1 MLDKIF
7 AIIEKFVP
15 VKWRWIFSH
24 GGFRRYFANTGWM
37 FFGQMFSLLISFFI
51 GAWIARYLGPQNFG
65 VLSFSMSFVGLFS
78 FIASL
83 GLDGILSR
91 ELVKFPE
98 KENELMGTAM
108 GLKLIG
114 GSAAFLL
121 SVSAAF
127 IFEHDPFIRLLII
140 LFSFTFI
147 LQAISVITTFFQAN
161 VWAKKIIKVQLIA
174 MAVSSILKILAIIF
188 GLGVFWIMLIYIL
201 DGVWGGWGLILT
213 YRKNGLKIREWRFN
227 WNLAL
232 GILADAWPLMLSG
245 AAASIYMKI
254 DQVMIGKMLGETK
267 VGLYAAAVKISEIW
281 YFIPVIIC
289 TSLFPA
295 IINAKKSD
303 KTSYKKRLH
312 DLYWLMF
319 FLATALAVPISILA
333 NPIVAL
339 IFGQR
344 YLPAAGALQIHI
356 WAGIGVF
363 WGLALSQYL
372 ISENRTVVNLV
383 LTLSSAVLN
392 IILNLFLIRS
402 WGINGAA
409 MATLISYLFVPVSF
423 FAYNTVRT
431 KLFTEHS

>member
-7 AIIEKFVP
+7 ALIEKIVP
-15 VKWRWIFSH
+15 VKWRWIFTH

-37 FFGQMFSLLISFFI
+37 FFGQMFSLLVSFFI
-51 GAWIARYLGPQNFG
+51 GAWLARYLGPQNFG
-65 VLSFSMSFVGLFS
+65 VLSFSMSFSGLFA

-83 GLDGILSR
+83 GIDGILSR

-98 KENELMGTAM
+98 KENELMGTSL

-114 GSAAFLL
+114 GSAALL
-121 SVSAAF
+121 LALGAAF
-127 IFEHDPFIRLLII
+127 LFEQDPLIRLLII

-147 LQAISVITTFFQAN
+147 LQAITVISTFFQAN

-174 MAVSSILKILAIIF
+174 MAVSSVLKIMAIIS
-188 GLGVFWIMLIYIL
+188 GLGVVWIMLIYVL

-213 YRKNGLKIREWRFN
+213 YRKNGLKIKEWRFN
-227 WNLAL
+227 WKLAL
-232 GILADAWPLMLSG
+232 EILADAWPLMLSG
-245 AAASIYMKI
+245 AAISVYMKI
-254 DQVMIGKMLGETK
+254 DQVMIGKMLGEAE

-295 IINAKKSD
+295 IVNAKMSD
-303 KTSYKKRLH
+303 NASYKKRLH

-319 FLATALAVPISILA
+319 ILATALAVPISILA
-333 NPIVAL
+333 KPIVTL

-344 YLPAAGALQIHI
+344 YLLAAGALQIHI
-356 WAGIGVF
+356 WAGLGVF
-363 WGLALSQYL
+363 WGVALNQYL
-372 ISENRTVVNLV
+372 LSENRTVVNLV

-423 FAYNTVRT
+423 FTYNTIRI
-431 KLFTEHS
+431 KLFARQ

>member
-7 AIIEKFVP
+7 ALIEKFAP
-15 VKWRWIFSH
+15 AKWRWIFSH

-51 GAWIARYLGPQNFG
+51 GAWLARYLGPQNFG
-65 VLSFSMSFVGLFS
+65 VLSFSMSFAGLFA

-83 GLDGILSR
+83 GIDGILIR

-98 KENELMGTAM
+98 KQNELMGTSM

-114 GSAAFLL
+114 GSVAILF
-121 SVSAAF
+121 SISAAF
-127 IFEHDPFIRLLII
+127 FFEHDPLIRLLII
-140 LFSFTFI
+140 LFSLSFI
-147 LQAISVITTFFQAN
+147 LQAIGVITTFFQAN
-161 VWAKKIIKVQLIA
+161 VWAKKVIKVQLLA
-174 MAVSSILKILAIIF
+174 MALSSVFKILAIIF
-188 GLGVFWIMLIYIL
+188 GLGVTWITLIYVL
-201 DGVWGGWGLILT
+201 DGVWGGWGLIVA
-213 YRKNGLKIREWRFN
+213 YRKNGLRIREWKFN
-227 WNLAL
+227 WKLAL
-232 GILADAWPLMLSG
+232 GILTDAWPLMLSG
-245 AAASIYMKI
+245 AAISVYMKI
-254 DQVMIGKMLGETK
+254 DQVMIGNILGETK

-295 IINAKKSD
+295 IVNAKMSD
-303 KTSYKKRLH
+303 KASYKKRLH

-333 NPIVAL
+333 KPIVAL
-339 IFGQR
+339 IFGIR

-356 WAGIGVF
+356 WAGLGVF
-363 WGLALSQYL
+363 WGVALNQYL
-372 ISENRTVVNLV
+372 LSENRTFINLV

-392 IILNLFLIRS
+392 VILNLYLIRS

-423 FAYNTVRT
+423 FTYNSIRVKFFIR
-431 KLFTEHS
+431 H

>member
-7 AIIEKFVP
+7 ALIEKFVP
-15 VKWRWIFSH
+15 AKWRWIFSH

-37 FFGQMFSLLISFFI
+37 FFGQMFSLLVSFFI
-51 GAWIARYLGPQNFG
+51 GAWLARYLGPQNFG
-65 VLSFSMSFVGLFS
+65 VLSFSMSFAGLFA

-83 GLDGILSR
+83 GIDGILSR

-98 KENELMGTAM
+98 KQNELMGTSL

-114 GSAAFLL
+114 GSVAFLL
-121 SVSAAF
+121 SISAAF
-127 IFEHDPFIRLLII
+127 FFEHDPLIRLLII
-140 LFSFTFI
+140 LFSLSFI
-147 LQAISVITTFFQAN
+147 LQAIGVITTFFQAN
-161 VWAKKIIKVQLIA
+161 VWAKKVIKVQLLA
-174 MAVSSILKILAIIF
+174 MGLSSVFKILAIIF
-188 GLGVFWIMLIYIL
+188 GLGVTWITLIYVL
-201 DGVWGGWGLILT
+201 DGVWGGWGLIVA
-213 YRKNGLKIREWRFN
+213 YRKNGLRIRAWKFN
-227 WNLAL
+227 WKLAL
-232 GILADAWPLMLSG
+232 EILTDAWPLMLSG
-245 AAASIYMKI
+245 AAMSVYMKI
-254 DQVMIGKMLGETK
+254 DQVMIGNMLGEIK

-295 IINAKKSD
+295 IVNAKMSD
-303 KTSYKKRLH
+303 KASYKKRLH

-333 NPIVAL
+333 KPIVAF
-339 IFGQR
+339 IFGIR

-356 WAGIGVF
+356 WAGLGVF
-363 WGLALSQYL
+363 WGVALNQYL
-372 ISENRTVVNLV
+372 LSENRTFINLV

-392 IILNLFLIRS
+392 VILNLYLIRS

-423 FAYNTVRT
+423 FTYNSIRVKFFIR
-431 KLFTEHS
+431 H

>member
-7 AIIEKFVP
+7 ALIEKFAP

-51 GAWIARYLGPQNFG
+51 GAWLARYLGPQNFG
-65 VLSFSMSFVGLFS
+65 VLSFSMSFAGLFS
-78 FIASL
+78 FIASM
-83 GLDGILSR
+83 GIDGILSR

-98 KENELMGTAM
+98 KENELMGTSL
-108 GLKLIG
+108 GLKIIG

-121 SVSAAF
+121 SFSAAF
-127 IFEHDPFIRLLII
+127 LFEQDPLIRLLII

-147 LQAISVITTFFQAN
+147 LQAIGIIGIFFQAK
-161 VWAKKIIKVQLIA
+161 VWAKKVIKVQLFA
-174 MAVSSILKILAIIF
+174 MAVSSVLKILAIIF
-188 GLGVFWIMLIYIL
+188 GLGVNWIMLIYVL
-201 DGVWGGWGLILT
+201 DSVWGGWGLILV
-213 YRKNGLKIREWRFN
+213 YRKNGLRIRKWKFN
-227 WNLAL
+227 WKLAL
-232 GILADAWPLMLSG
+232 GILVDAWPMMLSG
-245 AAASIYMKI
+245 AALSIYMKI
-254 DQVMIGKMLGETK
+254 DQVMIGNMLGETK

-295 IINAKKSD
+295 IVNAKMSD
-303 KTSYKKRLH
+303 NVLYKKRLH

-319 FLATALAVPISILA
+319 FLASALAFPISILA
-333 NPIVAL
+333 KPIVAL
-339 IFGQR
+339 LFGQR

-356 WAGIGVF
+356 WAGLGVF
-363 WGLALSQYL
+363 WGVALGQYL
-372 ISENRTVVNLV
+372 ISENRTLINLV
-383 LTLSSAVLN
+383 LTVSSAILN
-392 IILNLFLIRS
+392 IILNLFFIRR

-423 FAYNTVRT
+423 FTFNTIT
-431 KLFTEHS
+431 IKLFSRH

>member
-7 AIIEKFVP
+7 ALIEKYVP

-51 GAWIARYLGPQNFG
+51 GAWLARYLGPQNFG
-65 VLSFSMSFVGLFS
+65 VLNFSMSFAGLFA
-78 FIASL
+78 FIASM
-83 GLDGILSR
+83 GIDGILSR

-98 KENELMGTAM
+98 KEIELMGTSL

-121 SVSAAF
+121 SLSAAF
-127 IFEHDPFIRLLII
+127 LFEQDPFIRLLII

-147 LQAISVITTFFQAN
+147 LQAIGVISTFFQAN
-161 VWAKKIIKVQLIA
+161 VWAKKVIKVQLLA
-174 MAVSSILKILAIIF
+174 MTFSSILKILAIIF
-188 GLGVFWIMLIYIL
+188 SLGVNCIMLIYVL
-201 DGVWGGWGLILT
+201 DSVWGGWGLILA
-213 YRKNGLKIREWRFN
+213 YRKNGLKIREWKFN
-227 WNLAL
+227 WKLAM
-232 GILADAWPLMLSG
+232 GILADAWPMMLSG
-245 AAASIYMKI
+245 AAISIYMKI

-295 IINAKKSD
+295 IVNAKMSD
-303 KTSYKKRLH
+303 NALYKKRLH
-312 DLYWLMF
+312 NLYWLMF
-319 FLATALAVPISILA
+319 FLASALAVPISILA
-333 NPIVAL
+333 KPIVAL

-344 YLPAAGALQIHI
+344 YLQAAGALQIHI
-356 WAGIGVF
+356 WAGLGVF
-363 WGLALSQYL
+363 WGVALGQYL
-372 ISENRTVVNLV
+372 ISENRTLINLV
-383 LTLSSAVLN
+383 LTLSSAILN

-423 FAYNTVRT
+423 FTYNTIRI
-431 KLFTEHS
+431 KLFSRH

>member
-7 AIIEKFVP
+7 ALIEKFVP
-15 VKWRWIFSH
+15 PKWRWVFSH

-37 FFGQMFSLLISFFI
+37 FFGQMFSLLVSFFI
-51 GAWIARYLGPQNFG
+51 GAWLARYLGPQNFG
-65 VLSFSMSFVGLFS
+65 VLSFSMSFAGLFA

-83 GLDGILSR
+83 GIDGILSR

-98 KENELMGTAM
+98 KQNELMGTSL

-114 GSAAFLL
+114 GSVAFLL
-121 SVSAAF
+121 SINAAF
-127 IFEHDPFIRLLII
+127 FFEHDPLIRLLII
-140 LFSFTFI
+140 LFSLSFI
-147 LQAISVITTFFQAN
+147 LQAIGVITTFFQAN
-161 VWAKKIIKVQLIA
+161 VWAKKVIKVQLLA
-174 MAVSSILKILAIIF
+174 MALSSVFKILAIIF
-188 GLGVFWIMLIYIL
+188 GLGVTWITLIYVL
-201 DGVWGGWGLILT
+201 DGVWGGWGLIVA
-213 YRKNGLKIREWRFN
+213 YRKNGLRIREWKFN
-227 WNLAL
+227 WKLAL

-245 AAASIYMKI
+245 AAISVYMKI
-254 DQVMIGKMLGETK
+254 DQVMIGNMLGETK

-281 YFIPVIIC
+281 YFIPIIIC

-295 IINAKKSD
+295 IVNAKMSD
-303 KTSYKKRLH
+303 KASYKKRLH

-333 NPIVAL
+333 KPIVAL
-339 IFGQR
+339 IFGIR

-356 WAGIGVF
+356 WAGLGVF
-363 WGLALSQYL
+363 WGVALNQYL
-372 ISENRTVVNLV
+372 LSENRTFINLV

-392 IILNLFLIRS
+392 VILNLYLIRS

-423 FAYNTVRT
+423 FTYNSIRVKFFIR
-431 KLFTEHS
+431 H

>member
-7 AIIEKFVP
+7 ALIEKFVP
-15 VKWRWIFSH
+15 AKWRWIFSH

-37 FFGQMFSLLISFFI
+37 FFGQMFSLLVSFFI
-51 GAWIARYLGPQNFG
+51 GAWLARYLGPQNFG
-65 VLSFSMSFVGLFS
+65 VLSFSMSFAGLFA

-83 GLDGILSR
+83 GIDGILSR

-98 KENELMGTAM
+98 KQNELMGTSL

-114 GSAAFLL
+114 GSVAFLL
-121 SVSAAF
+121 SISAAF
-127 IFEHDPFIRLLII
+127 FFEHDPLIRLLII
-140 LFSFTFI
+140 LFSLSFI
-147 LQAISVITTFFQAN
+147 LQAIGVINTFFQAN
-161 VWAKKIIKVQLIA
+161 VWAKKVIKVQLLA
-174 MAVSSILKILAIIF
+174 MGLSSVFKILAIIF
-188 GLGVFWIMLIYIL
+188 GLSVTWITLIYVL
-201 DGVWGGWGLILT
+201 DGVWGGWGLIVA
-213 YRKNGLKIREWRFN
+213 YRKNGLRIREWKFN
-227 WNLAL
+227 WKLAL
-232 GILADAWPLMLSG
+232 EILTDAWPLMLSG
-245 AAASIYMKI
+245 AAMSVYMKI
-254 DQVMIGKMLGETK
+254 DQVMIGNMLGETK

-295 IINAKKSD
+295 IVNAKMSD
-303 KTSYKKRLH
+303 KASYKKRLH

-333 NPIVAL
+333 KPIVAL
-339 IFGQR
+339 IFGIR

-356 WAGIGVF
+356 WAGLGVF
-363 WGLALSQYL
+363 WGVALNQYL
-372 ISENRTVVNLV
+372 LSENRTLVNLV

-392 IILNLFLIRS
+392 VILNLYLIRS

-423 FAYNTVRT
+423 FTYNSIRVKFFIR
-431 KLFTEHS
+431 H

>member
-7 AIIEKFVP
+7 ALIEKFVP
-15 VKWRWIFSH
+15 AKWRWIFSH

-37 FFGQMFSLLISFFI
+37 FFGQMFSLLVSFFI
-51 GAWIARYLGPQNFG
+51 GAWLARYLGPQNFG
-65 VLSFSMSFVGLFS
+65 VLSFSMSFAGLFA

-83 GLDGILSR
+83 GIDGILSR

-98 KENELMGTAM
+98 KQNELMGTSL

-114 GSAAFLL
+114 GSVAFLL
-121 SVSAAF
+121 SISAAF
-127 IFEHDPFIRLLII
+127 FFEHDPLIRLLII
-140 LFSFTFI
+140 LFSLSFI
-147 LQAISVITTFFQAN
+147 LQAIGVITTFFQAN
-161 VWAKKIIKVQLIA
+161 VWAKKVIKVQLFA
-174 MAVSSILKILAIIF
+174 MGLSSVFKILAIIF
-188 GLGVFWIMLIYIL
+188 GLGVTWITLIYVL
-201 DGVWGGWGLILT
+201 DGVWGGWGLILA
-213 YRKNGLKIREWRFN
+213 YRKNGLRIREWKFN
-227 WNLAL
+227 WKLAL
-232 GILADAWPLMLSG
+232 EILTDAWPLMLSG
-245 AAASIYMKI
+245 AAMSVYMKI
-254 DQVMIGKMLGETK
+254 DQVMIGNMLGETK

-295 IINAKKSD
+295 IVNAKMSD
-303 KTSYKKRLH
+303 KASYKKRLH

-333 NPIVAL
+333 KPIVAL
-339 IFGQR
+339 IFGIR

-356 WAGIGVF
+356 WAGLGVF
-363 WGLALSQYL
+363 WGVALNQYL
-372 ISENRTVVNLV
+372 LSENRTFINLV

-392 IILNLFLIRS
+392 VILNLYLIRN

-423 FAYNTVRT
+423 FTYNSIRVKFFIR
-431 KLFTEHS
+431 H